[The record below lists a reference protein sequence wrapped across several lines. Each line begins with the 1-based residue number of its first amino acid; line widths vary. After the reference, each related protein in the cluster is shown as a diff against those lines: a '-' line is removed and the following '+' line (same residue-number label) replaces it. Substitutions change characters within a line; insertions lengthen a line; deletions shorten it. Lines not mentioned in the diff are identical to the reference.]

1 MNFADIVTINN
12 LIKTNWNALN
22 RHKNYEYLKTSIW
35 AILLSLHI
43 VWSILEYWKSQHW
56 HFEMSCLSNEWL
68 KSQ

>member
-1 MNFADIVTINN
+1 MNFVDIVTINN

-43 VWSILEYWKSQHW
+43 YIRV
-56 HFEMSCLSNEWL
+56 L
-68 KSQ
+68 KKPTLTFWNVLFV

>member
-43 VWSILEYWKSQHW
+43 AH